1 MQHLAPNNIHTSNYI
16 PYTKCMGTV
25 NTVQKKTNCKLIW
38 TCCNKLSFESLN
50 QFLPH
55 AYTAKRWGSHF
66 VAAAVV
72 ILGCGCSGQFRK
84 NTREFLH
91 RTEWESIFVFIN
103 YPPLPKVPRTP
114 QDIAGCK
121 SGTGLLSMD
130 PNKSGLL
137 NIYRP
142 KHAHM

>member
-25 NTVQKKTNCKLIW
+25 NTVQKKTYCKLNR

-55 AYTAKRWGSHF
+55 ACTAKRWGSHF

-72 ILGCGCSGQFRK
+72 ILGWGLRFSSEKTPGHATEQNGSRSLSSSTILHCLK
-84 NTREFLH
+84 FLKPRRIVRDANRWPVYWAWI
-91 RTEWESIFVFIN
+91 RTF
-103 YPPLPKVPRTP
+103 
-114 QDIAGCK
+114 
-121 SGTGLLSMD
+121 
-130 PNKSGLL
+130 GLL
-137 NIYRP
+137 NIHQP
-142 KHAHM
+142 NHAHM